1 MIVPRKFRL
10 SFFVF
15 YVSSSL
21 QRQLTRHRFFF
32 SLSLSFK
39 ELTDKLKFLS
49 HYFGYYSAIKKER
62 SSKFIPNLLK
72 LFLPFLVRLE
82 RNSISSNCVV
92 TVWPDF
98 KKRLFERVDS
108 LLIIL
113 LVLSVQVCGRVAGV
127 MCFKFVL
134 NVCLGVCM
142 RACDLIPLLQC
153 VLFQS

>member
-1 MIVPRKFRL
+1 M
-10 SFFVF
+10 
-15 YVSSSL
+15 
-21 QRQLTRHRFFF
+21 
-32 SLSLSFK
+32 
-39 ELTDKLKFLS
+39 
-49 HYFGYYSAIKKER
+49 
-62 SSKFIPNLLK
+62 
-72 LFLPFLVRLE
+72 PFLVRLE

-153 VLFQS
+153 VLFQSWFVMMSWASSAALNHKILNNSLYCCNYVYLFISRVIERTSRRPSLSYMFSIWKKKC